1 MKLAPVL
8 LAPLLLTACQLPGS
22 GPAVPPTSDHLEV
35 DAPRAQRFEEIGP
48 YRRDVTTTSA
58 EAQRYFDQGLAWMY
72 SFNHDEAIRSFAR
85 AAELDPA
92 CAMAW
97 WGISMC
103 EGPNYNDPEM
113 TDERSGA
120 AWSSLQ
126 EALARID
133 NTSPVERGL
142 IEALSARYS
151 FPWPEDRTGLNE
163 AYADAMGALLERFP
177 EDAEVGTLYGEALMV
192 LRPWQLYSIDRQPE
206 ADTPKIT
213 AALERVLERHPD
225 NPGANHLYIHAVEP
239 SLEPERA
246 LAAADRLRNQ
256 IPVSGHMNH
265 MPSHIYVQTGDWDK
279 SIVQNR
285 AAMRRDTTYL
295 ERSPDQGIQ
304 HMYIVHNAHM
314 LAYSAMMVGQ
324 ETEAMDAARS
334 MLPGVPEPMLPAVA
348 GFVDLWMSSVYDVQK
363 RFGRWDAILAEPAPP
378 EILPITTAVWRAHRA
393 VAHAAKKDFEE
404 AEAEYALFKGAVA
417 AFPEDQMSGRD
428 ATRRILE
435 VSDHFVAG
443 ELALQR
449 GQWDAAIAALEKA
462 VEVEDSLSYGEPPQW
477 LQPSRHTL
485 GAVLLKAGRPAE
497 AEGVYREDLER
508 WPGNGWSLLGLSRA
522 LRAQGK
528 LDAAAEARS
537 DFEAAWKGADR
548 PVTSSCLCLP
558 DA

>member
-1 MKLAPVL
+1 MKLSLPLAPALL
-8 LAPLLLTACQLPGS
+8 LASCQLGARPLEA
-22 GPAVPPTSDHLEV
+22 PASDHLET
-35 DAPRAQRFEEIGP
+35 DAAKAQRFEEIGP
-48 YRRDVTTTSA
+48 YRRPVTTSSD

-85 AAELDPA
+85 AAALDPG

-97 WGISMC
+97 WGISIC
-103 EGPNYNDPEM
+103 EGPNYNDPVM

-120 AWSSLQ
+120 AWSALK
-126 EALARID
+126 EAEARAD

-142 IEALSARYS
+142 IEALAARYA
-151 FPWPEDRTGLNE
+151 FPWPKDRAALNE
-163 AYADAMGALLERFP
+163 AYAAAMEALLARFP
-177 EDAEVGTLYGEALMV
+177 DDPEVGTLYGESLMV
-192 LRPWQLYSIDRQPE
+192 LRPWQLYTIDRLPE

-213 AALERVLERHPD
+213 AALETVLEKHPN
-225 NPGANHLYIHAVEP
+225 NPGANHLYIHAIEP

-295 ERSPDQGIQ
+295 ERSPEQGIQ

-324 ETEAMDAARS
+324 ETEAMEAARS
-334 MLPGVPEPMLPAVA
+334 MLPGIPAEMLPAVA
-348 GFVDLWMSSVYDVQK
+348 GFIDLWMCSVYDVQK

-378 EILPITTAVWRAHRA
+378 EVLPITTAMWRAHRA
-393 VAHAAKKDFEE
+393 VAYAAKQDFER
-404 AEAEYALFKGAVA
+404 AQAEYELFRAAAA
-417 AFPEDQMSGRD
+417 AFPEDQMTGPD

-435 VSDHFVAG
+435 VSDHFIAG
-443 ELALQR
+443 EIALQR
-449 GQWDAAIAALEKA
+449 GQWDLAIASLEQA
-462 VEVEDSLSYGEPPQW
+462 IEVEDSLSYGEPPQW
-477 LQPSRHTL
+477 LQPTRHTL
-485 GAVLLKAGRPAE
+485 GAVLLEAGRPDEAE
-497 AEGVYREDLER
+497 AVYLADLER
-508 WPGNGWSLLGLSRA
+508 WPGNGWSLLGLSKA

-528 LDAAAEARS
+528 LDAAADAQARY
-537 DFEAAWKGADR
+537 EAAWKSADR

>member
-35 DAPRAQRFEEIGP
+35 DAPRAQRFEEIGS

-239 SLEPERA
+239 SLEPETA
-246 LAAADRLRNQ
+246 KWIRL
-256 IPVSGHMNH
+256 
-265 MPSHIYVQTGDWDK
+265 
-279 SIVQNR
+279 SI
-285 AAMRRDTTYL
+285 
-295 ERSPDQGIQ
+295 
-304 HMYIVHNAHM
+304 
-314 LAYSAMMVGQ
+314 
-324 ETEAMDAARS
+324 
-334 MLPGVPEPMLPAVA
+334 
-348 GFVDLWMSSVYDVQK
+348 
-363 RFGRWDAILAEPAPP
+363 
-378 EILPITTAVWRAHRA
+378 
-393 VAHAAKKDFEE
+393 
-404 AEAEYALFKGAVA
+404 
-417 AFPEDQMSGRD
+417 
-428 ATRRILE
+428 
-435 VSDHFVAG
+435 
-443 ELALQR
+443 
-449 GQWDAAIAALEKA
+449 
-462 VEVEDSLSYGEPPQW
+462 
-477 LQPSRHTL
+477 
-485 GAVLLKAGRPAE
+485 
-497 AEGVYREDLER
+497 
-508 WPGNGWSLLGLSRA
+508 
-522 LRAQGK
+522 
-528 LDAAAEARS
+528 
-537 DFEAAWKGADR
+537 
-548 PVTSSCLCLP
+548 
-558 DA
+558 